1 MTVGGAGGEESLLT
15 EGEAEV
21 QFTVRSPGLLGDK
34 GAVMDRLSHKVGEEI
49 LHSRQVKYLST
60 YIPFTWNHDCFPS
73 LSSEAGASIT
83 L

>member
-1 MTVGGAGGEESLLT
+1 MGGAGGEESLLT
-15 EGEAEV
+15 EGEAKV
-21 QFTVRSPGLLGDK
+21 QFTVRSPGLLEDK
-34 GAVMDRLSHKVGEEI
+34 RAVMDRLSHKVGEEI

-60 YIPFTWNHDCFPS
+60 YIPFTWNHDCFLS